1 MLQGKCQLLKIY
13 INEDSKYKS
22 HNLVN
27 VLVSRF
33 RELGIEGLT
42 IMRGIEGY
50 GRKKELHTVK
60 ILDLSSSLPLII
72 DVVDTPEKIE
82 KAVNV
87 ARQIVTGGLMLITE
101 VEVLPTN
108 SK

>member
-22 HNLVN
+22 HNLIN

-42 IMRGIEGY
+42 VTRGIEGY

-60 ILDLSSSLPLII
+60 ILDLSTSLPLVI
-72 DVVDTPEKIE
+72 DVVDTPEKID
-82 KAVNV
+82 KAVN
-87 ARQIVTGGLMLITE
+87 AAKEIVTRGLILVTDVDVIS
-101 VEVLPTN
+101 TN
-108 SK
+108 S